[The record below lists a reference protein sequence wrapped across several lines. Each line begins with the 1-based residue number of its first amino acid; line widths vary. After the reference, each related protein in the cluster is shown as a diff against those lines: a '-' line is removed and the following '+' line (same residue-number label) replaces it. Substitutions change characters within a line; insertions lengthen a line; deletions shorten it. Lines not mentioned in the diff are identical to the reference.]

1 MLTLAFKDFKL
12 SSKYNFF
19 ILIYGMFLSV
29 AGLKNSHS
37 PGVFY
42 TLSIIIIV
50 YISILYSNG
59 YDEKYKI
66 HVALNSL
73 PIKKHEIV
81 LAKYLS
87 FIFYIFLISGVIIIF
102 TLILSI
108 LGLKT
113 SSRTANIWD
122 MIIAFNILGIF
133 YSIYYPIYYKFE
145 SSKLRIF
152 NIGLYLILLVAPNY
166 MIKFLKSDSGT
177 NLTKYLSTFNNT
189 NTLSLIISIL
199 SIVLLIVSFLMS
211 IRIYSKKEF

>member
-1 MLTLAFKDFKL
+1 MLTLALKDFKL

-29 AGLKNSHS
+29 AGLKNNHS

-87 FIFYIFLISGVIIIF
+87 FILHIFLISGVIIIF

-113 SSRTANIWD
+113 SARTANIWD

-145 SSKLRIF
+145 SSKLRIL
-152 NIGLYLILLVAPNY
+152 NIGLYLMLLVAPNY
-166 MIKFLKSDSGT
+166 ITKFLKSDSGT
-177 NLTKYLSTFNNT
+177 NLIKYLSTFNNT
-189 NTLSLIISIL
+189 NALSLIILIL
-199 SIVLLIVSFLMS
+199 SIFLLIVSFLIS